1 MLKAITVS
9 DRVGATQVYEVPES
23 LASVRLVTMSANFT
37 TGFAAG
43 NFAIR
48 AIIETKNVDIKG
60 IYPAADV
67 GATRTVDNFI
77 TWGNTGTA
85 YSSVDGTTSFT
96 AVPMQ
101 AVELAG
107 GDQITLA
114 GNTLNATDGWSNV
127 VIWVE
132 VQD

>member
-1 MLKAITVS
+1 MLKAITLPDTIGS
-9 DRVGATQVYEVPES
+9 AIVYEVPES
-23 LASVRLVTMSANFT
+23 LTSVRLVTMSGLFI
-37 TGFAAG
+37 TGYVAG
-43 NFAIR
+43 NFATR
-48 AIIETKNVDIKG
+48 AIIESQNADIKG

-67 GATRTVDNFI
+67 GATRTVNNFL
-77 TWGNTGTA
+77 TWGNTGAA
-85 YSSVDGTTSFT
+85 YSSVDGTSSFI
-96 AVPMQ
+96 AVPLQ

-107 GDQITLA
+107 GDLIRLV